1 MCEKKPCGS
10 SGGQCGPW
18 AFFLHRFHI
27 LYSFFVYCF
36 IVKYALVNCI
46 INKYRT
52 ENIKSPFRKLFNNKR
67 RCLLSLFNF
76 PSFGPCD
83 VLDKYIGIIKS
94 AIEANKYA
102 YTLEDLLENRRAC

>member
-1 MCEKKPCGS
+1 MEVPVDS
-10 SGGQCGPW
+10 VAHGPFSFIGFIFYIV
-18 AFFLHRFHI
+18 FF
-27 LYSFFVYCF
+27 YCF

-83 VLDKYIGIIKS
+83 V
-94 AIEANKYA
+94 
-102 YTLEDLLENRRAC
+102 

>member
-1 MCEKKPCGS
+1 MEVPVGS
-10 SGGQCGPW
+10 VAHGPFSFIGFIFYIV
-18 AFFLHRFHI
+18 FFL
-27 LYSFFVYCF
+27 YCF

-83 VLDKYIGIIKS
+83 V
-94 AIEANKYA
+94 
-102 YTLEDLLENRRAC
+102 

>member
-1 MCEKKPCGS
+1 MCGKKSRVEVPVGS
-10 SGGQCGPW
+10 VAHGPFSFLGFIFYIV
-18 AFFLHRFHI
+18 FF
-27 LYSFFVYCF
+27 YCF

-83 VLDKYIGIIKS
+83 V
-94 AIEANKYA
+94 
-102 YTLEDLLENRRAC
+102 

>member
-1 MCEKKPCGS
+1 MCGEKSRGEVPVGS
-10 SGGQCGPW
+10 VAHGPFSFLGFIFYIV
-18 AFFLHRFHI
+18 FF
-27 LYSFFVYCF
+27 YCF

-83 VLDKYIGIIKS
+83 V
-94 AIEANKYA
+94 
-102 YTLEDLLENRRAC
+102 

>member
-1 MCEKKPCGS
+1 MEVPVGS
-10 SGGQCGPW
+10 VAHGPFSFIGFIFYIV
-18 AFFLHRFHI
+18 FF
-27 LYSFFVYCF
+27 YCL
-36 IVKYALVNCI
+36 IVKYVLVNCI

-83 VLDKYIGIIKS
+83 V
-94 AIEANKYA
+94 
-102 YTLEDLLENRRAC
+102 

>member
-1 MCEKKPCGS
+1 MEVPVGS
-10 SGGQCGPW
+10 VAHGPFSFIGFIFYIV
-18 AFFLHRFHI
+18 FF
-27 LYSFFVYCF
+27 YCF

-83 VLDKYIGIIKS
+83 V
-94 AIEANKYA
+94 
-102 YTLEDLLENRRAC
+102 

>member
-1 MCEKKPCGS
+1 MEVPVGS
-10 SGGQCGPW
+10 VAHGPFSFIGFIFYIV
-18 AFFLHRFHI
+18 FF
-27 LYSFFVYCF
+27 YCF

-76 PSFGPCD
+76 PSFGPSD
-83 VLDKYIGIIKS
+83 V
-94 AIEANKYA
+94 
-102 YTLEDLLENRRAC
+102 

>member
-1 MCEKKPCGS
+1 MEVPVGS
-10 SGGQCGPW
+10 VAHGPFSFIGFIFYIV
-18 AFFLHRFHI
+18 FFN
-27 LYSFFVYCF
+27 CF

-83 VLDKYIGIIKS
+83 V
-94 AIEANKYA
+94 
-102 YTLEDLLENRRAC
+102 

>member
-1 MCEKKPCGS
+1 MEVPVGS
-10 SGGQCGPW
+10 VAHGPFSLLGFIFYIV
-18 AFFLHRFHI
+18 FF
-27 LYSFFVYCF
+27 YCF

-83 VLDKYIGIIKS
+83 V
-94 AIEANKYA
+94 
-102 YTLEDLLENRRAC
+102 

>member
-1 MCEKKPCGS
+1 MEVPVGS
-10 SGGQCGPW
+10 VAHGPFSFIGFIFYIV
-18 AFFLHRFHI
+18 FF
-27 LYSFFVYCF
+27 YCF

-76 PSFGPCD
+76 P
-83 VLDKYIGIIKS
+83 
-94 AIEANKYA
+94 
-102 YTLEDLLENRRAC
+102 LLAPVMSRQRYWYN

>member
-1 MCEKKPCGS
+1 MEVPVGS
-10 SGGQCGPW
+10 VAHGP
-18 AFFLHRFHI
+18 FSFIGFIFYIVFL
-27 LYSFFVYCF
+27 YCF

-83 VLDKYIGIIKS
+83 V
-94 AIEANKYA
+94 
-102 YTLEDLLENRRAC
+102 